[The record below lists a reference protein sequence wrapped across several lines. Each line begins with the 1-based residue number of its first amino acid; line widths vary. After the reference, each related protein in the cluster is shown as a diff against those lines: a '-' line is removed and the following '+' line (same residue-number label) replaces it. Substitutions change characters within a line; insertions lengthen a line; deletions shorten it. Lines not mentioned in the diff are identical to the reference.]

1 MLVTVEDGKAIA
13 IRGDP
18 DHPTTGGA
26 LCTKVAH
33 YLERTYSP
41 GRVLYPM
48 RRVGRKGEGCFVRI
62 GWDEALD
69 EIASRFADI
78 AASADGPQAIV
89 PYSYAGTMGLLQYA
103 SMDRRFFHRLG
114 ASLLDRTICAS
125 AGKRDGAPS
134 SARRSAWTSGVREQP
149 ADRHLGQQRRH
160 VEPAFLESRAKP
172 SAVARGSSRSIR
184 TAA

>member
-1 MLVTVEDGKAIA
+1 MTAFSRITAAEQLCNARVAATAPAPSAERQRQSWEERMASAPERRKVVRAACPHDCPDTCAMLVTVEDGKAIA

-48 RRVGRKGEGCFVRI
+48 RRVGRKGEGRFARI

-69 EIASRFADI
+69 EIATRFADI
-78 AASADGPQAIV
+78 AASTDGPQAI
-89 PYSYAGTMGLLQYA
+89 L
-103 SMDRRFFHRLG
+103 
-114 ASLLDRTICAS
+114 
-125 AGKRDGAPS
+125 
-134 SARRSAWTSGVREQP
+134 
-149 ADRHLGQQRRH
+149 
-160 VEPAFLESRAKP
+160 
-172 SAVARGSSRSIR
+172 
-184 TAA
+184 